1 MATVNE
7 GSTSYHP
14 IVITDASGEIVTP
27 EALRYKLS
35 DSLSTSLVDWTVIS
49 AETTLIEIQSSLNII
64 AQGGKK
70 RFLTIE
76 ATHDGGKKITSE
88 IEYELIDLKGL

>member
-1 MATVNE
+1 MPTVNE

-14 IVITDASGEIVTP
+14 IVITDASGEIITP

-35 DSLSTSLVDWTVIS
+35 DSLSAPLVDWTDILAAS
-49 AETTLIEIQSSLNII
+49 TLVEIQSALNII
-64 AQGGKK
+64 GQGGKK

-76 ATHDGGKKITSE
+76 ATHNGGKKITSE

>member
-1 MATVNE
+1 MTTVNE

-35 DSLSTSLVDWTVIS
+35 DSLSTALVDWTTIS
-49 AETTLIEIQSSLNII
+49 AVSTLIEIQSTLNTIGV
-64 AQGGKK
+64 GGVK